1 MLVAAPAALA
11 LTRELVVEAYG
22 LHLALGT
29 THALFHSDHDPD
41 HDPDPDP
48 DHDPDPDRDPDPDPD
63 RDRDR

>member
-48 DHDPDPDRDPDPDPD
+48 DHDHDR
-63 RDRDR
+63 RQRCF